1 MTKKTRNSGQWTEA
15 RWRSF
20 IVSALRMASRRW
32 PVKFEVLKKASVG
45 RKINPKTG
53 KLALHYQCAKCTK
66 TFVGLDVQVDHIIP
80 VVGKEGFVSWDEY
93 VERMFCEANNFQIL
107 CKPCHKLKTDTE
119 KLRRKKN
126 G

>member
-1 MTKKTRNSGQWTEA
+1 
-15 RWRSF
+15 
-20 IVSALRMASRRW
+20 MASRRW

-45 RKINPKTG
+45 RKVNAKTG

-66 TFVGLDVQVDHIIP
+66 AFIGLDVQVDHIIP

-93 VERMFCEANNFQIL
+93 VERMFCEADNFQIL